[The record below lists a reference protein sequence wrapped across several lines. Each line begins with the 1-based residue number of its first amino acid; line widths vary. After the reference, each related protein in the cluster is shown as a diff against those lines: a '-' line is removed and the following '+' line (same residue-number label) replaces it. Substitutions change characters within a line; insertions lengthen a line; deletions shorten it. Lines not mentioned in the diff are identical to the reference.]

1 MLRSASSVLAMVD
14 LTIALSLILAWMVA
28 DSRPTRTPIEPSV
41 LVTFAIGVAGP
52 LMDLLHPEARSRIV
66 VAERA

>member
-1 MLRSASSVLAMVD
+1 LVD
-14 LTIALSLILAWMVA
+14 ETS
-28 DSRPTRTPIEPSV
+28 PTRTPIEPSV